1 MSFNEKFKKWLGEL
15 AEEGAAETVTEI
27 AIDQLPPVR
36 ILSIVTY
43 ACLLISIALAA
54 CGWYFQTLHVL
65 SFVLSALAG
74 FTGVLLYLIRMYVVA
89 KVSKVLLT
97 GYHHVKAQVKEN
109 LQEKTKST
117 NSSENL

>member
-1 MSFNEKFKKWLGEL
+1 MSLNEKFKKWAGEL
-15 AEEGAAETVTEI
+15 AEESAAETVTEI

-43 ACLLISIALAA
+43 ACLLISLVLAA

-65 SFVLSALAG
+65 SFVLSGLAG

-89 KVSKVLLT
+89 KLSKLVLT
-97 GYHHVKAQVKEN
+97 GYHHVKAHVQEN

-117 NSSENL
+117 NSPENL